1 MSWVLNMSQL
11 FCIEKNFLVLCFHKM
26 NFPIFPLNGA
36 ILFPN
41 TNLPLNIFE
50 DRYIDMID
58 YALSHNRLI
67 GMIQTKK
74 NKDLFTIG
82 CLGKITNFTET
93 SDGRYQVN
101 LEGIN
106 RFKVKKILDMKHK
119 FIVIDGEELDYN
131 SNFKK
136 QTSELSTKLLSNFK
150 NYLNIKKI
158 EFNTSEFESL
168 DVLNLAKII
177 CVISPLDHLTKQMLL
192 EFNNSDDLCENLISV
207 LEIEINNFGKSSKIN

>member
-1 MSWVLNMSQL
+1 MFWASSMNQL

-26 NFPIFPLNGA
+26 NFPVFPLNGA

-50 DRYIDMID
+50 NKYIDMVD
-58 YALSHNRLI
+58 YALSHKRMI

-74 NKDLFTIG
+74 NKDLFTVG

-93 SDGRYQVN
+93 SDGRYQIN

-106 RFKVKKILDMKHK
+106 RFKVKKILDNTHK
-119 FIVIDGEELDYN
+119 FIMIEGEELDYN

-168 DVLNLAKII
+168 DALNLAKII
-177 CVISPLDHLTKQMLL
+177 CVISPLDHMTKQMLL
-192 EFNNSDDLCENLISV
+192 EFDGSDELCESLISV

>member
-1 MSWVLNMSQL
+1 
-11 FCIEKNFLVLCFHKM
+11 M
-26 NFPIFPLNGA
+26 NFPVFPLNGA

-50 DRYIDMID
+50 DRYVDMVD
-58 YALSHNRLI
+58 YALSHGRLI

-82 CLGKITNFTET
+82 CLGKITSFTET
-93 SDGRYQVN
+93 SERRYQIN

-106 RFKVKKILDMKHK
+106 RFKIKKILNNKHK
-119 FIVIDGEELDYN
+119 FVIIDGEKLDYN
-131 SNFKK
+131 NNFKK
-136 QTSELSTKLLSNFK
+136 QTSTLSAKLLSSFK

-158 EFNTSEFESL
+158 KFNTSEFESL
-168 DVLNLAKII
+168 DALNLAKII

-192 EFNNSDDLCENLISV
+192 EFDGSDELCENLITV

>member
-1 MSWVLNMSQL
+1 MSQL

-50 DRYIDMID
+50 DRYIDMVD

-74 NKDLFTIG
+74 NKDFFTIG
-82 CLGKITNFTET
+82 CLGKITSFNET
-93 SDGRYQVN
+93 SERKYQIN

-106 RFKVKKILDMKHK
+106 RFKVKKILDKKRK
-119 FIVIDGEELDYN
+119 FIMIEGEELVYN

-136 QTSELSTKLLSNFK
+136 QTSKLSAKLLSNFK

-168 DVLNLAKII
+168 DALNLAKII
-177 CVISPLDHLTKQMLL
+177 CVISPLDYLTKQMLL
-192 EFNNSDDLCENLISV
+192 EFDSSDDLCENLISV
-207 LEIEINNFGKSSKIN
+207 LEIEINNFGKSSKLN

>member
-1 MSWVLNMSQL
+1 
-11 FCIEKNFLVLCFHKM
+11 M
-26 NFPIFPLNGA
+26 NFPVFPLNGA

-50 DRYIDMID
+50 DKYIDMVD
-58 YALSHNRLI
+58 YALSHSRLI

-93 SDGRYQVN
+93 SDGRYQIN
-101 LEGIN
+101 LEGIS
-106 RFKVKKILDMKHK
+106 RFRVKKILDKNKK
-119 FIVIDGEELDYN
+119 FIIIDGEEIDYN
-131 SNFKK
+131 KNFKRK
-136 QTSELSTKLLSNFK
+136 TSELSAKLLSNFK

-158 EFNTSEFESL
+158 DFNTSEFESL
-168 DVLNLAKII
+168 DALNLAKII

-192 EFNNSDDLCENLISV
+192 EFNASDELCENLISV

>member
-1 MSWVLNMSQL
+1 MSQL
-11 FCIEKNFLVLCFHKM
+11 FCIEKNFLALCFHKM

-50 DRYIDMID
+50 DRYIDMVD

-101 LEGIN
+101 LEGVN
-106 RFKVKKILDMKHK
+106 RFKVKKIIDMKHK
-119 FIVIDGEELDYN
+119 FIVIDGEELNYN

-158 EFNTSEFESL
+158 EFNTSELESL

>member
-1 MSWVLNMSQL
+1 
-11 FCIEKNFLVLCFHKM
+11 M

-41 TNLPLNIFE
+41 RNLPLNIFE
-50 DRYIDMID
+50 ERYIDMVD
-58 YALSHNRLI
+58 YALSNNRLI

-82 CLGKITNFTET
+82 CLGRITNFTET
-93 SDGRYQVN
+93 SDGKYQIN

-106 RFKVKKILDMKHK
+106 RFKVKRILDNKHK
-119 FIVIDGEELDYN
+119 FIMIDGEELDYN

-168 DVLNLAKII
+168 DALNLAKII

-192 EFNNSDDLCENLISV
+192 EFNGSDELCENLISV
-207 LEIEINNFGKSSKIN
+207 LEIEINNYGKSSIIN

>member
-1 MSWVLNMSQL
+1 
-11 FCIEKNFLVLCFHKM
+11 M
-26 NFPIFPLNGA
+26 NFPVFPLNGA

-50 DRYIDMID
+50 DRYIDMVD
-58 YALSHNRLI
+58 YALSHSRLI

-82 CLGKITNFTET
+82 CLGKITNFTEM
-93 SDGRYQVN
+93 SDGRYQIN

-106 RFKVKKILDMKHK
+106 RFKVKKILNKSHK
-119 FIVIDGEELDYN
+119 FIMIDGEELEYN

-136 QTSELSTKLLSNFK
+136 QTLELSAKLLSNFK

-168 DVLNLAKII
+168 DALNLAKII

-192 EFNNSDDLCENLISV
+192 EFDGSDELCENLISV

>member
-1 MSWVLNMSQL
+1 
-11 FCIEKNFLVLCFHKM
+11 M
-26 NFPIFPLNGA
+26 NFPVFPLNGA

-50 DRYIDMID
+50 EKYIDMVD
-58 YALSHNRLI
+58 YALSHSRLI

-74 NKDLFTIG
+74 NTDLFTIG

-93 SDGRYQVN
+93 SDGRYQIN

-106 RFKVKKILDMKHK
+106 RFKIKKIINNKHK
-119 FIVIDGEELDYN
+119 FIMIDGEELNYN
-131 SNFKK
+131 SNFKRK
-136 QTSELSTKLLSNFK
+136 TSELSTTLLSNFK

-168 DVLNLAKII
+168 DALNLAKII
-177 CVISPLDHLTKQMLL
+177 CVISPLDYLTKQMLL
-192 EFNNSDDLCENLISV
+192 EFNGSDELCENLISV
-207 LEIEINNFGKSSKIN
+207 LEIEINNNGKSSRIN

>member
-1 MSWVLNMSQL
+1 
-11 FCIEKNFLVLCFHKM
+11 M
-26 NFPIFPLNGA
+26 NIPIFPLNGA

-50 DRYIDMID
+50 DRYIDMVD
-58 YALSHNRLI
+58 YALSHSRLI

-93 SDGRYQVN
+93 SDGRYQIN

-106 RFKVKKILDMKHK
+106 RFKVKKILDNKNK
-119 FIVIDGEELDYN
+119 FIMVDGEQLDYN

-136 QTSELSTKLLSNFK
+136 KTTELSTKLLSKFK
-150 NYLNIKKI
+150 RYLSIKKI

-168 DVLNLAKII
+168 DALNLAKII

-192 EFNNSDDLCENLISV
+192 EFNTSDDLCENLISV

>member
-1 MSWVLNMSQL
+1 
-11 FCIEKNFLVLCFHKM
+11 M
-26 NFPIFPLNGA
+26 NIPIFPLNGA

-50 DRYIDMID
+50 DRYIDMVD
-58 YALSHNRLI
+58 YALSHGRLI

-93 SDGRYQVN
+93 SDGRYQIN
-101 LEGIN
+101 LEGLK
-106 RFKVKKILDMKHK
+106 RFKVKKILKDRYK
-119 FIVIDGEELDYN
+119 FIIIDGEELDYN

-136 QTSELSTKLLSNFK
+136 QTSELSSELLSNFK
-150 NYLNIKKI
+150 KYLNIKKI

-168 DVLNLAKII
+168 DALNLAKII
-177 CVISPLDHLTKQMLL
+177 CVISTLDHLTKQMLL
-192 EFNNSDDLCENLISV
+192 EFDGSDELCENLISV

>member
-1 MSWVLNMSQL
+1 MKQL
-11 FCIEKNFLVLCFHKM
+11 FCTEKNSLVLCFHKM
-26 NFPIFPLNGA
+26 NFPVFPLNGA

-50 DRYIDMID
+50 ERYIDMVD

-67 GMIQTKK
+67 GMIQTKE

-93 SDGRYQVN
+93 SDGRYQIN

-106 RFKVKKILDMKHK
+106 RFKVKKILEKNHK
-119 FIVIDGEELDYN
+119 FIIIEGEELDYN

-136 QTSELSTKLLSNFK
+136 QTSVLSSKLLSNFK
-150 NYLNIKKI
+150 NYLDIKKI
-158 EFNTSEFESL
+158 KFNTSEFESL
-168 DVLNLAKII
+168 DALNLAKII
-177 CVISPLDHLTKQMLL
+177 SVISPLDHLTKQMLL
-192 EFNNSDDLCENLISV
+192 EFNASDELCENLISV
-207 LEIEINNFGKSSKIN
+207 LEIEINNFGKSSKVN